1 MLHVLPTAGPAM
13 PVPDRVW
20 RGLWSFLRRDRATR
34 PASPRRFGDP
44 YASDHGLDHSFN
56 HGFGHGPHL
65 DLDPDRARDH
75 RRAPAHGPAGGGFGH
90 AHHQPPTVTALY
102 HAHRLRMVRLAVL
115 LVDDL
120 ATAEDVVQDAF
131 TALYRRHGEHIT
143 EVDNALGYLRTAVV
157 NTSRSVLRRRRTARA
172 WTPPGEADEPSAE
185 DHVVLDEAH
194 REVLA
199 ALGRLTPRRRQ
210 VLVLRYWGDLTEA
223 EIATTLGISRGSVKS
238 NASRGLDALER
249 ILEGRI

>member
-1 MLHVLPTAGPAM
+1 MLHLAPTAGPAA
-13 PVPDRVW
+13 PVIDRAR
-20 RGLWSFLRRDRATR
+20 RGLWSFLRRDRSSPPAAGHAYAYPYER
-34 PASPRRFGDP
+34 PG
-44 YASDHGLDHSFN
+44 
-56 HGFGHGPHL
+56 GHGPAHG
-65 DLDPDRARDH
+65 
-75 RRAPAHGPAGGGFGH
+75 HGPAPGDG
-90 AHHQPPTVTALY
+90 APPTVSALY
-102 HAHRLRMVRLAVL
+102 HAHRLGMVRLAVL

-157 NTSRSVLRRRRTARA
+157 NTSRSVLRRRRTVRA
-172 WTPPGEADEPSAE
+172 WTPPAAADVPSAE
-185 DHVVLDEAH
+185 AHVVLGEAH

-210 VLVLRYWGDLTEA
+210 VLVLRYWADLSEA
-223 EIATTLGISRGSVKS
+223 EIAATLGISRGAVKS

-249 ILEGRI
+249 ILEGRV

>member
-1 MLHVLPTAGPAM
+1 MLHLAPPVGPLTPGFGRA
-13 PVPDRVW
+13 W
-20 RGLWSFLRRDRATR
+20 RGLWSLLRRERSA
-34 PASPRRFGDP
+34 PPFSPRSSGSPYGSSYGSSSYGGSSSPYDHTGRGDP
-44 YASDHGLDHSFN
+44 
-56 HGFGHGPHL
+56 
-65 DLDPDRARDH
+65 
-75 RRAPAHGPAGGGFGH
+75 
-90 AHHQPPTVTALY
+90 QPPTVTELY

-131 TALYRRHGEHIT
+131 TALYRRHGEQIT

-157 NTSRSVLRRRRTARA
+157 NTSRSVLRRRRTVRA
-172 WTPPGEADEPSAE
+172 WTPPAVADVPSAE

-210 VLVLRYWGDLTEA
+210 VLVLRYWADLSEA
-223 EIATTLGISRGSVKS
+223 EIASTLGISRGAVKS
-238 NASRGLDALER
+238 SASRGLDALER